1 MIAVID
7 YGVGNLFSLC
17 RSLEAIGR
25 SGGHGRPRLYC
36 KSR

>member
-17 RSLEAIGR
+17 RSLEAIGHLGNNFKR
-25 SGGHGRPRLYC
+25 SMH
-36 KSR
+36 